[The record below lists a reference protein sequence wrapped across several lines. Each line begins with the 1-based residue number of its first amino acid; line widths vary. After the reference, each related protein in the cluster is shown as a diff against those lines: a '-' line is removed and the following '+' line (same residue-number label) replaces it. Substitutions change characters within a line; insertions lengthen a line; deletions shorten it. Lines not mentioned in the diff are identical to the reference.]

1 MKNMVK
7 KNQIMIT
14 ALAIMI
20 AVAGYLN
27 FAGGKIS
34 EEEIMTTGSDDT
46 VSVISDG
53 ELSGTEEEVA
63 ALFEIS
69 DEDMLQAENGDIES
83 MDSEVVLQEENYMDE
98 TMEEFL
104 LQDNSTGQSET
115 AVTEGTENIGIA
127 EGTEVIEITETAE
140 ATENQISES
149 EVPGEAVFTST
160 TSLDT
165 LSGARL
171 LKEQT
176 RAKNKET
183 LLEVINNANISEEQ
197 KQEAIDNMIE
207 ITEIAEKET
216 AAEILL
222 EAKGFQDVV
231 VSITADTVDVV
242 VSAPE
247 LTEAQRAQIE
257 DIVIRKTG
265 VAPEAI
271 VISTLAG
278 Q

>member
-20 AVAGYLN
+20 AVAGYLH
-27 FAGGKIS
+27 FAGDQITDEG
-34 EEEIMTTGSDDT
+34 IMTAGSGVTEIQSNTVEADT
-46 VSVISDG
+46 DV
-53 ELSGTEEEVA
+53 E

-69 DEDMLQAENGDIES
+69 DEDMEQAEYGEIQS
-83 MDSEVVLQEENYMDE
+83 LDSDVVLEEANYLDE
-98 TMEEFL
+98 TMGE
-104 LQDNSTGQSET
+104 
-115 AVTEGTENIGIA
+115 VTEN
-127 EGTEVIEITETAE
+127 V
-140 ATENQISES
+140 ENQISDS
-149 EVPGEAVFTST
+149 ETPGEAVFTSA
-160 TSLDT
+160 TSMNT

-183 LLEVINNANISEEQ
+183 LLEIINNVNITEEQ
-197 KQEAIDNMIE
+197 KQTAIDNMIA

-222 EAKGFQDVV
+222 ESKGFEDVV
-231 VSITADTVDVV
+231 VSITDDTVDVV
-242 VSAPE
+242 VNAAE
-247 LTEAQRAQIE
+247 LSEAQRAQIE

-271 VISTLAG
+271 VISTLTAE
-278 Q
+278 

>member
-34 EEEIMTTGSDDT
+34 EEEIMTTGSGDT
-46 VSVISDG
+46 VSVISDQ
-53 ELSGTEEEVA
+53 EFSGTEEEVA

-69 DEDMLQAENGDIES
+69 DEDMLRAENGDIES
-83 MDSEVVLQEENYMDE
+83 MDSEVVLQEENYLDE

-104 LQDNSTGQSET
+104 LQDQVTGQPEV
-115 AVTEGTENIGIA
+115 AA
-127 EGTEVIEITETAE
+127 EGA
-140 ATENQISES
+140 ENQISES
-149 EVPGEAVFTST
+149 EVPGEAIFTST

-183 LLEVINNANISEEQ
+183 LLEVINNANIGEEQ

-278 Q
+278 Y

>member
-20 AVAGYLN
+20 AIAGYLN
-27 FAGGKIS
+27 FAGGKIT
-34 EEEIMTTGSDDT
+34 EEEILTAGSDT
-46 VSVISDG
+46 VVTGGQQAVTDAD
-53 ELSGTEEEVA
+53 VA

-69 DEDMLQAENGDIES
+69 DEDMEQAGYGEIGS
-83 MDSEVVLQEENYMDE
+83 MDSDVVLQQENYLDE
-98 TMEEFL
+98 TMDEVLAENL
-104 LQDNSTGQSET
+104 PQDLAQN
-115 AVTEGTENIGIA
+115 
-127 EGTEVIEITETAE
+127 
-140 ATENQISES
+140 TENQISDGET
-149 EVPGEAVFTST
+149 PGEAVFTSA
-160 TSLDT
+160 TSMNT

-183 LLEVINNANISEEQ
+183 LLEIINNANISEDQ
-197 KQEAIDNMIE
+197 KQEAVDNMIA
-207 ITEIAEKET
+207 ITDIAEKET

-222 EAKGFQDVV
+222 ESKGFDDVV
-231 VSITADTVDVV
+231 VSITDGSVDVV
-242 VSAPE
+242 VNTSE

-257 DIVIRKTG
+257 DIIVRKTG
-265 VAPEAI
+265 VSPDAI
-271 VISTLAG
+271 VISTLTT

>member
-27 FAGGKIS
+27 FAGTKITQ
-34 EEEIMTTGSDDT
+34 EEIMTTGVDN
-46 VSVISDG
+46 VSAAGQPDAA
-53 ELSGTEEEVA
+53 EDMDVA

-69 DEDMLQAENGDIES
+69 DEDMEQAEYGEIES
-83 MDSEVVLQEENYMDE
+83 LDSDVVLQQENYLDE
-98 TMEEFL
+98 TM
-104 LQDNSTGQSET
+104 D
-115 AVTEGTENIGIA
+115 
-127 EGTEVIEITETAE
+127 E
-140 ATENQISES
+140 ALAGELARNMENQIPDGET
-149 EVPGEAVFTST
+149 PGEAVFTS
-160 TSLDT
+160 SAGLDT

-183 LLEVINNANISEEQ
+183 LLEIINNVNIGEEQ
-197 KQEAIDNMIE
+197 KQEAVDNMIA
-207 ITEIAEKET
+207 ITDIAEKET

-222 EAKGFQDVV
+222 ESKGFDDVV
-231 VSITADTVDVV
+231 VSITDETVDVV
-242 VSAPE
+242 VNTAD

-271 VISTLAG
+271 VISTLTS
-278 Q
+278 QE

>member
-27 FAGGKIS
+27 FAGGKIT
-34 EEEIMTTGSDDT
+34 EEEIMTTGSDTVVSEEQAPGDT
-46 VSVISDG
+46 D
-53 ELSGTEEEVA
+53 VA

-69 DEDMLQAENGDIES
+69 DEDMEQAAYSEIGS
-83 MDSEVVLQEENYMDE
+83 LDSEVVLSEDNYLDE
-98 TMEEFL
+98 TM
-104 LQDNSTGQSET
+104 
-115 AVTEGTENIGIA
+115 
-127 EGTEVIEITETAE
+127 
-140 ATENQISES
+140 S
-149 EVPGEAVFTST
+149 EVMAENMTQDMMENVDEQLSEGETPGEAVFTSA
-160 TSLDT
+160 TSLNS

-183 LLEVINNANISEEQ
+183 LLEIINNVNISEEQ
-197 KQEAIDNMIE
+197 KQEAVNNMIA
-207 ITEIAEKET
+207 ITDIAEKET

-222 EAKGFQDVV
+222 ESKGFDDVV
-231 VSITADTVDVV
+231 VSITDGTVDVV
-242 VSAPE
+242 VNAAE

-265 VAPEAI
+265 VPAEA
-271 VISTLAG
+271 VIISSLTAE
-278 Q
+278 

>member
-7 KNQIMIT
+7 KNQMMIT

-20 AVAGYLN
+20 AVAGYLH
-27 FAGGKIS
+27 FAGDQITDEG
-34 EEEIMTTGSDDT
+34 IMTAGSGVTEIQSNTVEADT
-46 VSVISDG
+46 D
-53 ELSGTEEEVA
+53 VA

-69 DEDMLQAENGDIES
+69 DEDMEQAEYGEIQS
-83 MDSEVVLQEENYMDE
+83 LDSDVVLEEANYLDE
-98 TMEEFL
+98 TMGE
-104 LQDNSTGQSET
+104 
-115 AVTEGTENIGIA
+115 VTEN
-127 EGTEVIEITETAE
+127 V
-140 ATENQISES
+140 ENQISDS
-149 EVPGEAVFTST
+149 ETPGEAVFTSA
-160 TSLDT
+160 TSMNT

-183 LLEVINNANISEEQ
+183 LLEIINNVNITEEQ
-197 KQEAIDNMIE
+197 KQTAIDNMIA

-222 EAKGFQDVV
+222 ESKGFEDVV
-231 VSITADTVDVV
+231 VSITDDTVDVV
-242 VSAPE
+242 VNAAE
-247 LTEAQRAQIE
+247 LSEAQRAQIE

-271 VISTLAG
+271 VISTLTAE
-278 Q
+278 